1 MISVIGG
8 GPSGCYVAGLLAKDY
23 DTTIYEEH
31 DKIGRPIQCTG
42 IVSKNLS
49 EFIDL
54 KSSTVNKVTGAILY
68 SQNRKLELRTNK
80 VQAHIICREKFD
92 NYVKQKA
99 IDNGAE
105 VLYNHRFINHVSGN
119 GLIKANFSVR
129 TGEKGTNS
137 SKQIETKYLIGAD
150 GPNSSVAKSANLLGK
165 RKHWF
170 GAQATIKG
178 NFDSEI
184 VELHLGSICP
194 GFFSWIVPENEETA
208 RFGLACA
215 EKPKHYFDKFM
226 EKFADREGYRPK
238 IVEWQGGLI
247 PYYEK
252 QKCQNGNVF
261 LVGDAARQV
270 KATTG
275 GGILMGIIA
284 GSALN
289 ESIRTGKSYDKL
301 WQAKIGKDLWMTK
314 LIREKLEKFSDFDY
328 DELIKILT
336 GKSRDVLKNFGD
348 MDFPSRFVFKM
359 LLAEPRLLK
368 YAFK

>member
-8 GPSGCYVAGLLAKDY
+8 GPSGSYVASLLAKDY

-31 DKIGRPIQCTG
+31 DRIGKPIQCTG
-42 IVSKNLS
+42 IVSKNLN
-49 EFIDL
+49 EYVDL
-54 KSSTVNKVTGAILY
+54 KSSTINQVKGAFLY
-68 SQNRKLELRTNK
+68 SKNNKFELRTNK
-80 VQAHIICREKFD
+80 VQATIICREKFD

-99 IDNGAE
+99 VDNGAK
-105 VLYNHRFINHVSGN
+105 VLYNHRFVNHIKEGNN
-119 GLIKANFSVR
+119 GLIKANFNVR
-129 TGEKGTNS
+129 TDSNNS
-137 SKQIETKYLIGAD
+137 QKQIETKYLIGAD
-150 GPNSSVAKSANLLGK
+150 GPNSTVAKSANLLGE
-165 RKHWF
+165 RKNWF

-178 NFDSEI
+178 KFDPEM

-194 GFFSWIVPENEETA
+194 GFFGWLVPENDEIA
-208 RFGLACA
+208 RFGLACM
-215 EKPKHYFDKFM
+215 EKPRFFFDKFM
-226 EKFADREGYRPK
+226 EKISKREGYMPQ

-252 QKCQNGNVF
+252 QKCQEGNVF

-275 GGILMGIIA
+275 GGIVMGIIA
-284 GSALN
+284 GEALN

-301 WQAKIGKDLWMTK
+301 WKKKIGRDLWMTK
-314 LIREKLEKFSDFDY
+314 LIRDKIDKFDDDDY
-328 DELIKILT
+328 DNLIQTLN
-336 GKSRDVLKNFGD
+336 GKSGDVLSNHGD

-359 LLAEPRLLK
+359 LMADPRLVK